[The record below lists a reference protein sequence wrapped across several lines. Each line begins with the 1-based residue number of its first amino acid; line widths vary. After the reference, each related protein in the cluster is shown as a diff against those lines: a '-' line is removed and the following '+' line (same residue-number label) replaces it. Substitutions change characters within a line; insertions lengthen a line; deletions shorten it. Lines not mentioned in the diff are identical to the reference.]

1 MNNLTIPISI
11 MKSMI
16 PNSISLFFLGG
27 GLCYILEEKKYTH
40 IPLFVLFPEAY
51 CGYNIYKNRDT
62 AIKYIVNPT

>member
-1 MNNLTIPISI
+1 MNKLTMPISI

-51 CGYNIYKNRDT
+51 CGYNMYKHRDA
-62 AIKYIVNPT
+62 AIKYIVKPT

>member
-16 PNSISLFFLGG
+16 PNSISLFFLGCG
-27 GLCYILEEKKYTH
+27 TAYILETKNYTH

-51 CGYNIYKNRDT
+51 CGYNMYKHRDA
-62 AIKYIVNPT
+62 AIKYIVKPT

>member
-1 MNNLTIPISI
+1 MNNLTMPISI

-40 IPLFVLFPEAY
+40 IPLFVLFHEAY
-51 CGYNIYKNRDT
+51 CGYNMYKHRDA
-62 AIKYIVNPT
+62 AIKYIVKPT